1 MSCYESRGLYNG
13 EVTVAEDI
21 MTSIRNII
29 LAALPSSWRRHAVEL
44 KNMFW
49 GGWRHHYYSHCG
61 EDVVIDAYF
70 RGTPIGFY
78 VDVGAHHPRRYSNT
92 ALLYERG
99 WRGINIDADQQAMDL
114 FKARRPDDINI
125 CSGVAEHEGTL
136 ELHRFSD
143 PAVNTFSSENAARL
157 RKKAWLDEVAV
168 EHVPVQPLAS
178 ILAAHLPP
186 GTAIDFLNV
195 DVEDLDLEVL
205 RSHDWATYRP
215 RLVAVEDRFYD
226 PRVPEKSPTYMY
238 LKDRNYIFLAYIG
251 LTLLFVDGN
260 TFTSRPL

>member
-1 MSCYESRGLYNG
+1 MATL
-13 EVTVAEDI
+13 
-21 MTSIRNII
+21 RNTI

-70 RGTPIGFY
+70 RGKPTGFY

-99 WRGINIDADQQAMDL
+99 WRGINIDADRQAMNL
-114 FKARRPDDINI
+114 FRSRRPDDINL

-168 EHVPVQPLAS
+168 EQVPVRPLAS
-178 ILAAHLPP
+178 ILATHLPP

-205 RSHDWATYRP
+205 RSHDWVAHRP

-226 PRVPEKSPTYMY
+226 PRAPQESTTYTY

-251 LTLLFVDGN
+251 LTLLFVDEGALP
-260 TFTSRPL
+260 SRPQ